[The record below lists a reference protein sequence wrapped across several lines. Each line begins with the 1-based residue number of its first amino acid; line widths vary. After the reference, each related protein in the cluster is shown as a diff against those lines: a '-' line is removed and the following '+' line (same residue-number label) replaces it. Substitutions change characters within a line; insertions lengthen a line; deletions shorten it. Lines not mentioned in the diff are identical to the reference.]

1 MMDGKISRSVKKRIL
16 FSISGQDGIYCNKY
30 LPGNFMLSVFTN
42 LSNII
47 IPLVIF
53 YIIAEGLLM
62 RTNIYENFIKGA
74 RDGFQVVLQI
84 MPTLIGLMVAVGVLR
99 ASGFLDFVGRIT
111 GGLTEPFG
119 FPSELVPVTII
130 KMFSSSAATG
140 LVLDIFK
147 KFGTDSY
154 IGLVTSIMM
163 SCTETVFYT
172 MSVYFMAAK
181 VTKTRFTLAGALL
194 STFAGVAASVV
205 IATWMV

>member
-1 MMDGKISRSVKKRIL
+1 
-16 FSISGQDGIYCNKY
+16 
-30 LPGNFMLSVFTN
+30 MLSVLSN

-53 YIIAEGLLM
+53 YIVAEGILAK
-62 RTNIYENFIKGA
+62 TNIYEDFIKGA
-74 RDGFQVVLQI
+74 KDGFQVVIQI
-84 MPTLIGLMVAVGVLR
+84 MPTLIGLMVAVGILR

-111 GGLTEPFG
+111 GGLTDSLG
-119 FPSELVPVTII
+119 YPSELIPVTII

-140 LVLDIFK
+140 LVLDLFK
-147 KFGTDSY
+147 RYGTDSY

-181 VTKTRFTLAGALL
+181 VTKTRFTLAGAML
-194 STFAGVAASVV
+194 STLAGIVASVLL
-205 IATWMV
+205 ARGMVS